1 MIDLSIFGSIS
12 GDTDADVQGSN
23 QTETPVSKTA
33 SPEND
38 QSISG
43 GVWQAALEEM
53 ISPVVIIDENAE
65 IILFNDAM
73 EDLIGVSE
81 REAKQMELWEMVRTD
96 ETHDSK
102 TTALERVLETEEPIR
117 GLETKLLTHRDE
129 LLQVIVSNAPI
140 YDRNDK
146 LRGAVAAF
154 QDVTELRKKSSNLS
168 KHNKQSQTELA
179 S

>member
-1 MIDLSIFGSIS
+1 MIDLSIFGSIP
-12 GDTDADVQGSN
+12 GDTDANVQGTN
-23 QTETPVSKTA
+23 QTKTSVSETA
-33 SPEND
+33 SPEDD

-53 ISPVVIIDENAE
+53 ISPVIIIDENAE

-73 EDLIGVSE
+73 EDLIGISE
-81 REAKQMELWEMVRTD
+81 KEAKQMELWEMVRTD

-102 TTALERVLETEEPIR
+102 TTALEKVLETEEPIR

-146 LRGAVAAF
+146 LRGLLPRF
-154 QDVTELRKKSSNLS
+154 KM
-168 KHNKQSQTELA
+168 
-179 S
+179 